1 MQIGENGSENFEQ
14 FDVSKFNSID
24 LDGAVNQLL
33 PQIEAAIGG
42 IEQNSGNSEG

>member
-1 MQIGENGSENFEQ
+1 MQIGENGSEKFEQFNFEQ
-14 FDVSKFNSID
+14 IFSEAETAAKTV
-24 LDGAVNQLL
+24 L